1 MQAVLAS
8 LPLVIVTLLLTLRVS
23 ALRSATAGIVVAGVL
38 VLTAFPDGAGAV
50 PAGLLRWLPTAVEVV
65 VIIVAGIALARIL
78 GASGAQGVL
87 AGWLGRMTGGKVA
100 TALLVVHGVTP
111 FAESVTGFGVGVLVG
126 VPLLAAAGFSPH
138 RSAVLGLLGLC
149 AVPWGAL
156 GPGTIIAGRLIGETP
171 DAVGI
176 ATAWPNTVV
185 TVGVGIAAVLMVPG
199 GRSPGAVLAGVCSG
213 LVLAGGI
220 LASSLLIGMAPSG
233 ALGGLLAVAAHL
245 AWRRVHGT
253 RITLPR
259 QVRHALGP
267 YVLLLGGIL
276 ASTVVVTTLGVTGPW
291 AIIASPAVWL
301 VLTCLFALRWL
312 DVDRATTRLLAS
324 EVGHLGQQTALPT
337 AAFLLLGVLMVL
349 GGLTVPIGEA
359 IQVTGSLAL
368 VVGPAIGAFGGFITG
383 SGTGA
388 NSMFAAAQAAVAEG
402 IGVSALAFVGVQNAA
417 AGLLTMASPARVL
430 LAVRSVP
437 ADGPSTQPDDGP
449 SARGEKVAGAT
460 SGRPATMAKV
470 TREVLLVDV
479 VIVLSLGLWNVVL
492 L

>member
-1 MQAVLAS
+1 MMPSALAS
-8 LPLVIVTLLLTLRVS
+8 LPLIVVSVLLALRVS
-23 ALRSATAGIVVAGVL
+23 AMRSATAGIVVAGVL
-38 VLTAFPDGAGAV
+38 IATVFRDGAGDVA
-50 PAGLLRWLPTAVEVV
+50 PGLLRWLPTAVEVV

-78 GASGAQGVL
+78 GASGAQDIL
-87 AGWLGRMTGGKVA
+87 AGWLGRLTGGPVA

-156 GPGTIIAGRLIGETP
+156 GPGTIIAGRLISETP
-171 DAVGI
+171 DAVGL
-176 ATAWPNTVV
+176 ATAWPNLVV

-199 GRSPGAVLAGVCSG
+199 GRSPGAVLVGVASG
-213 LVLAGGI
+213 LVLGAGI

-233 ALGGLLAVAAHL
+233 ALGGLLAVVAHL
-245 AWRRVHGT
+245 AWRRTHGT
-253 RITLPR
+253 RVTLPR

-267 YVLLLGGIL
+267 YLVLLVGVL
-276 ASTVVVTTLGVTGPW
+276 ASTVAVTTLGVPGPW
-291 AIIASPAVWL
+291 AAVASPALWL

-312 DVDRATTRLLAS
+312 AVDRATTRRLVDDVA
-324 EVGHLGQQTALPT
+324 HLGRQTALPT

-359 IQVTGSLAL
+359 IQATGPVAL
-368 VVGPAIGAFGGFITG
+368 VLGPAVSAFGGFVTG
-383 SGTGA
+383 SGAGA
-388 NSMFAAAQAAVAEG
+388 NSMFVAAQAAVAEG
-402 IGVSALAFVGVQNAA
+402 LGVSVLAFVGVQNAA
-417 AGLLTMASPARVL
+417 AGVLTMASPARVL

-437 ADGPSTQPDDGP
+437 TDATMADGSVGP
-449 SARGEKVAGAT
+449 
-460 SGRPATMAKV
+460 PATVAKV
-470 TREVLLVDV
+470 TREVLLVNV
-479 VIVLSLGLWNVVL
+479 VIVLMLGLWNVVL

>member
-1 MQAVLAS
+1 MQAALAS

-23 ALRSATAGIVVAGVL
+23 ALRSATAGIVVTCLLIVTTFSGRAGEVM
-38 VLTAFPDGAGAV
+38 P
-50 PAGLLRWLPTAVEVV
+50 GLLRWLPTAVEVV
-65 VIIVAGIALARIL
+65 VIVVAGIALARIL
-78 GASGAQGVL
+78 GASGAQGLL
-87 AGWLGRMTGGKVA
+87 AGWLGRMTGGPVA

-171 DAVGI
+171 EAVGI
-176 ATAWPNTVV
+176 ATAWPNLVV

-199 GRSPGAVLAGVCSG
+199 GRSPGALLAGIVSG
-213 LVLAGGI
+213 LILGAGI
-220 LASSLLIGMAPSG
+220 LLSSLLIGMAPSG
-233 ALGGLLAVAAHL
+233 ALGGLLAVATHL

-267 YVLLLGGIL
+267 YLLLLGGIL
-276 ASTVVVTTLGVTGPW
+276 ASTVAVTTLDVAGPW
-291 AIIASPAVWL
+291 ATIASPALWL

-312 DVDRATTRLLAS
+312 DVDRVTARRLAD
-324 EVGHLGQQTALPT
+324 EVGRLGRQTALPT

-359 IQVTGSLAL
+359 IRATGAVAL
-368 VVGPAIGAFGGFITG
+368 VLGPAIGAFGGFITG
-383 SGTGA
+383 SGAGA
-388 NSMFAAAQAAVAEG
+388 NSMFAGAQAAVAEG
-402 IGVSALAFVGVQNAA
+402 LGVSVLAFVGVQNAA

-437 ADGPSTQPDDGP
+437 MDGPGGGP
-449 SARGEKVAGAT
+449 VAGSS
-460 SGRPATMAKV
+460 SGRPATVARV
-470 TREVLLVDV
+470 TREVLLVDL
-479 VIVLSLGLWNVVL
+479 VIVLALGLWNVL
-492 L
+492 LL